1 MRSQSSGRACCLSC
15 SHRSTWGAFM
25 MSSCWDEDAPLRTL
39 RVPACGGQTLPI
51 NLKSPPL
58 TLSNSSCC
66 HFLLESRSLKYN
78 MIKFCFGIQALFLLL
93 KCLVSA
99 TSSSPSETSLC
110 LHLRAGEWTEPSVS
124 AKGSSGQ
131 TDKPSVCIFSSPF
144 NFCRIKS
151 LFF

>member
-66 HFLLESRSLKYN
+66 HFLLESRSLN
-78 MIKFCFGIQALFLLL
+78 ITWLN
-93 KCLVSA
+93 SA
-99 TSSSPSETSLC
+99 SVFRRCSSSWNVWYQRRPPAPQKPHYVYTWGQVSGLNQVCPQRGAQDRRTN
-110 LHLRAGEWTEPSVS
+110 HLSAYFHLLSISV
-124 AKGSSGQ
+124 G
-131 TDKPSVCIFSSPF
+131 
-144 NFCRIKS
+144 
-151 LFF
+151 